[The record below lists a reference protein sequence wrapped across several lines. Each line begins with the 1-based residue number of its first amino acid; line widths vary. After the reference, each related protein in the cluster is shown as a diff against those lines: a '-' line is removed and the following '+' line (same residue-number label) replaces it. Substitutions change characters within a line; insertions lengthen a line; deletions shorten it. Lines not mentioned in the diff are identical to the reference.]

1 MRIDMSEME
10 VTSTQSLVEGPNSGQ
25 PRKRPRPVI
34 SCLRCREKK
43 LKCDRVTPCENCT
56 KAGCPADCVYNQG
69 SNSIDKAKRVRL
81 SSATIDQQ
89 SAPRG
94 ESGGGVGIGIIEDL
108 QQRVIRLE
116 ERLALGSR
124 VANTDLA
131 EDASVP
137 QISSD
142 LQPYEVVSESDT
154 ARPFL
159 GTLVVKGTR
168 TRYHGQN
175 NRITLLNQFPKA
187 KEFIAQ
193 CSENSTIVDLAR
205 EVRFLQGKLPGHL
218 DSPAS
223 TVDGRGSPELV
234 QLRASLP
241 AKSICDLL
249 LRTYTNNY
257 EKIFRIIHVP
267 SFLRE
272 YAQFW
277 AEPDHELYQSSSAF
291 IPQLAAICTISL
303 ALDGQ
308 RTKVNDSA
316 LWEYLNG
323 PAITLIQLWL
333 QNLTR
338 KQRTDLATLQVETLL
353 LLSRRLRLVPAEEL
367 WKATGTLV
375 RSAMVTGLHLN
386 LAKCTEL
393 SVFQAQ
399 VRRRLWFT
407 IVEMDLEASIASG
420 MPVMTSPH
428 DVGPPPA
435 NLDDSD
441 FDESTS
447 ELPPEKGPSDL
458 TDSLYQISLATS
470 LADRLRAMS
479 VVRIAR
485 EQIDL
490 SELAQQGS
498 RIVEHLQQIP
508 RVLKQGNA
516 SMNNNDPAMLLNCVL
531 LEVYTRR
538 PLLCLYRPI
547 VLGDPRDD
555 LRFPEICRVC
565 LESSLANLSYQD
577 NFNPSVADLEVCNL
591 GAYWDLFQT
600 FCQNDILWDAL
611 SVCGYIRLS
620 SQRNIFESQK
630 SDRALGSSTHS
641 KASLIRIVESTL
653 DSLTARIS
661 EAGSNLKDILLL
673 AVVLQSVRARGST
686 QVQGERMSQGASKAL
701 SACRQHLLPAVAE
714 DSLALSLTDFAQML
728 QTTQPMFTSDG
739 QGSFTS
745 SAQLN
750 LPEDFLAQSSALAME
765 FSNFQGDPFIFENN
779 SFTWD
784 V

>member
-1 MRIDMSEME
+1 MRLDMSEME
-10 VTSTQSLVEGPNSGQ
+10 ATSTQSLVEGPNSGL

-69 SNSIDKAKRVRL
+69 LNLNDNVKRVRL

-94 ESGGGVGIGIIEDL
+94 ESGGGAGIGIIEDL

-116 ERLALGSR
+116 ERLVLGSR
-124 VANTDLA
+124 VVNPDLA
-131 EDASVP
+131 EDVSVP

-142 LQPYEVVSESDT
+142 LRPYEVVSESDT
-154 ARPFL
+154 PRPFL

-193 CSENSTIVDLAR
+193 CNENSTIVDLAR

-223 TVDGRGSPELV
+223 TVDGRSSPELV

-241 AKSICDLL
+241 AKTICDLL
-249 LRTYTNNY
+249 LRTYTNNF

-277 AEPDHELYQSSSAF
+277 AEPDQDFYQSSSAF
-291 IPQLAAICTISL
+291 IPQLTAICTISL

-316 LWEYLNG
+316 LWEYLSG

-338 KQRTDLATLQVETLL
+338 KQRTELATLQAETLL

-367 WKATGTLV
+367 WKATGALI

-393 SVFQAQ
+393 SVFQTQ
-399 VRRRLWFT
+399 VRRRLWIT

-441 FDESTS
+441 FDESTPQ
-447 ELPPEKGPSDL
+447 LPSEKGPSDL

-508 RVLKQGNA
+508 RVLKPGNA
-516 SMNNNDPAMLLNCVL
+516 STNNNDPAMLLNCVL
-531 LEVYTRR
+531 LSVYTRR
-538 PLLCLYRPI
+538 PLLCLYRPL

-555 LRFPEICRVC
+555 PIFPEICRIC

-600 FCQNDILWDAL
+600 FCYNDILWDAL

-630 SDRALGSSTHS
+630 SGRALGSSMHS
-641 KASLIRIVESTL
+641 KASLIRSVESTL
-653 DSLTARIS
+653 DSLTARIG